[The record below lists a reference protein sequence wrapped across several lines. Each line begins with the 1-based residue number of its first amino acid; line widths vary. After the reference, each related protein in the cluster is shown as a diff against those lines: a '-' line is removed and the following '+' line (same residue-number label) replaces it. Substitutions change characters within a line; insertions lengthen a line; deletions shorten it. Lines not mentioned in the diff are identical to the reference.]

1 MKNLRGRHLLWLHDW
16 SKEDIETVV
25 ETAWNMK
32 SNFYAGVR
40 PTPLAGK
47 TLAMIFSKPSTRTRV
62 SFEVA
67 MTQLGG
73 HALYLGANDLQLG
86 RGETISDTAQVISR
100 YCDGIMIRTFSHK
113 DVEDLAKYSR
123 VPVINGLTDLTH
135 PVQILADLLTIK
147 EKFGCLKGLKLAFVG
162 DGNNVAHSLMFG
174 GAKMGMEV
182 RVVCAPGYEPDKE
195 ITRLATEDAASHG
208 GKIVVTN
215 DVDSGLKDID
225 IVYTDVWTSMG
236 QEKEREIRL
245 AKLAPYQVND
255 AMMQKTGKDTVFM
268 HCLPAHRGEE
278 VTADVADSPRSVIF
292 DEAENRLHA
301 QKALL
306 ALVM

>member
-1 MKNLRGRHLLWLHDW
+1 MKNLKGKHLVWLADW
-16 SKEDIETVV
+16 SREEIETVL
-25 ETAWNMK
+25 ETAWKMK
-32 SNFYAGVR
+32 ADFYAGIR
-40 PTPLAGK
+40 PQPLYGK

-86 RGETISDTAQVISR
+86 RGETIADTAQVISR
-100 YCDGIMIRTFSHK
+100 YCDGIMIRTFSHD
-113 DVEDLAKYSR
+113 DVVELAKYSR
-123 VPVINGLTDLTH
+123 VPVINGLTDLVH
-135 PVQILADLLTIK
+135 PVQILADLMTIK
-147 EKFGCLKGLKLAFVG
+147 EKFGYLAGLKLAFVG
-162 DGNNVAHSLMFG
+162 DGNNVAHSLMVG

-182 RVVCAPGYEPDKE
+182 RVVCAKGYEPNQDIFRTAE
-195 ITRLATEDAASHG
+195 RAASLSG
-208 GKIVVTN
+208 GKVVVTN
-215 DVDSGLKDID
+215 DLDEGVRDVD

-236 QEKEREIRL
+236 QEKEREQRL
-245 AKLAPYQVND
+245 ATLRPYQVNKEL
-255 AMMQKTGKDTVFM
+255 MEKTGKDSLFM

-278 VTADVADSPRSVIF
+278 VTADVADGPRSVIF

>member
-1 MKNLRGRHLLWLHDW
+1 MKNLKGKHLVWLHDW
-16 SKEDIETVV
+16 SREDIETVI
-25 ETAWNMK
+25 ETAWIMK
-32 SNFYAGVR
+32 SNFYAGIR

-100 YCDGIMIRTFSHK
+100 YCDGIMIRTFAHK
-113 DVEDLAKYSR
+113 DVEDLAGHSR
-123 VPVINGLTDLTH
+123 VPVINGLTDLVH
-135 PVQILADLLTIK
+135 PVQILADLLTIR
-147 EKFGCLKGLKLAFVG
+147 EKFGRLKGLTLAFVG
-162 DGNNVAHSLMFG
+162 DGNNVAHSLMLG
-174 GAKMGMEV
+174 GGKMGMEV
-182 RVVCAPGYEPDKE
+182 RIVCAKGYEPNRDIVK
-195 ITRLATEDAASHG
+195 LAEEDAAPQG
-208 GKIVVTN
+208 GKIVVSN
-215 DVDSGLKDID
+215 DVSRGVSGADI
-225 IVYTDVWTSMG
+225 IYTDVWTSMG
-236 QEKEREIRL
+236 QEKEREERL
-245 AKLAPYQVND
+245 RNLAAYQVNQELMHRTGRD
-255 AMMQKTGKDTVFM
+255 AVFM

-301 QKALL
+301 QKAVL

>member
-1 MKNLRGRHLLWLHDW
+1 MKNLKGKHLLWLHDW
-16 SKEDIETVV
+16 SREDIETVLEV
-25 ETAWNMK
+25 AANMK
-32 SNFYAGVR
+32 ANFYAGIR

-47 TLAMIFSKPSTRTRV
+47 TLAMVFSKPSTRTRV

-73 HALYLGANDLQLG
+73 HALYLGANDLQMG

-113 DVEDLAKYSR
+113 DAEDLARFSR
-123 VPVINGLTDLTH
+123 VPVINGLTDFVH

-147 EKFGCLKGLKLAFVG
+147 EKFGYLKGLKLAFVG
-162 DGNNVAHSLMFG
+162 DGNNMAHSLMLG

-182 RVVCAPGYEPDKE
+182 RVVCAPKYEPNKDVVY
-195 ITRLATEDAASHG
+195 LAVEDAAPHG

-215 DVDSGLKDID
+215 DIESGLKDID

-236 QEKEREIRL
+236 QEKERETRL
-245 AKLAPYQVND
+245 RDLAAYQVNAD
-255 AMMQKTGKDTVFM
+255 LMKRTGKDAMFM

-278 VTADVADSPRSVIF
+278 VTAEVADSPRSVIF

-301 QKALL
+301 QKAVL
-306 ALVM
+306 ALVI